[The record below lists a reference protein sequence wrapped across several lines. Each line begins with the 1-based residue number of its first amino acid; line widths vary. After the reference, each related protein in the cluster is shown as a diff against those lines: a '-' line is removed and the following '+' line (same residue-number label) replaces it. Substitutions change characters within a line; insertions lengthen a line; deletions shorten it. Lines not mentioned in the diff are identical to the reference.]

1 LFLFINTHKKYS
13 PTLALL
19 IFGLLIVYIFISLSC
34 KDQTNQNLTS
44 NIVFPAS
51 GVSFNKQVVPLFQ
64 QTCAAGGCHGGSQP
78 AANLNLEYFTWDY
91 LIDFQPKIVIGGSG
105 KNSIL
110 YIDIAGNPQLMPPK
124 QRLTQNQIDGVKTWI
139 DEGAKNN

>member
-1 LFLFINTHKKYS
+1 MNTPKKYS
-13 PTLALL
+13 HTLALL
-19 IFGLLIVYIFISLSC
+19 IFGLLIVCIFISPSC

-51 GVSFNKQVVPLFQ
+51 GVSFSKQVVPLFQ
-64 QTCAAGGCHGGSQP
+64 QTCAAGGCHGGSQA

>member
-1 LFLFINTHKKYS
+1 MKTPKKYS

-19 IFGLLIVYIFISLSC
+19 IFGLLIVCIFISLSC

-110 YIDIAGNPQLMPPK
+110 YIDIAGNLQLMPPK